1 MTVKELIYVLSTI
14 DGDKVVILSEPNQIG
29 WTNIG
34 KIVEEQCQV
43 KIVEDDTE
51 LFN

>member
-1 MTVKELIYVLSTI
+1 MTVKELINVLSKI

-29 WTNIG
+29 WTNISR
-34 KIVEEQCQV
+34 IVEEQCQV

-51 LFN
+51 LLN